1 VNIKNRV
8 KELRTVR
15 ASTVRPN
22 PKNWRTHN
30 DKQRDALKGVLAQ
43 IGYAVPA
50 IVRELPDGSLML
62 IDGHLRTETLG
73 DAEISV
79 ALLDVTE
86 DEADLLLATIDP
98 LSTLAGQDDSA
109 LVELLQGV
117 SSESAAVM
125 EMLGALVK
133 LPEEGGDGLKD
144 TEPVVVSKFQIIVD
158 CPDDTTQA
166 QLLEELMGR
175 GLTVKSLIS

>member
-1 VNIKNRV
+1 MNIKNRV
-8 KELRTVR
+8 KELRTVK
-15 ASTVRPN
+15 ASSIRPN

-50 IVRELPDGSLML
+50 IVRELPDGSLQL

-73 DAEISV
+73 DADISV
-79 ALLDVTE
+79 AVLDVTE
-86 DEADLLLATIDP
+86 AEADLLLATIDP
-98 LSTLAGQDDSA
+98 LSALAGQDDTA
-109 LVELLQGV
+109 LVELLQNV
-117 SSESAAVM
+117 NSESAAVM

-144 TEPVVVSKFQIIVD
+144 AEPTVVSKFQIIVD
-158 CPDDTTQA
+158 CKDDKEQSA
-166 QLLEELMGR
+166 LLEELMGR
-175 GLTVKSLIS
+175 GLEVKSLIS